1 MVNHTHV
8 CRLKYSS
15 RCKLFAFLC
24 VLPWLIGFLVFTLRP
39 LIDTVI
45 YSFSVTA
52 FQPNG
57 VIDLQPNG
65 WTNYNQ
71 AFNID
76 NDFRLAM
83 FDYLKQIAFI
93 GTGVVIYALLIAMLL
108 NSSFKGRSFF
118 RMIFFLPVVLMQ
130 GPLMSMMST
139 SGSMSLAGVSDMF
152 VFRFIQDYLPEFISY
167 PILYM
172 IGQFTESIWHS
183 GVQIMVCLVGLQR
196 MDRNTYEAASIDG
209 ASSWQVFWKITLPLA
224 RPFLL
229 ISALY
234 TVIDLSTLGSNAF
247 MQIIVNNMFYK
258 GSGMGYSAAVTC
270 MYFLLI
276 LLMVGV
282 VMLLF
287 GSYGKRRRA

>member
-1 MVNHTHV
+1 MT
-8 CRLKYSS
+8 RRTQSRGLKYTT

-39 LIDTVI
+39 LIDTVM
-45 YSFSVTA
+45 YSFSVTSFHA
-52 FQPNG
+52 SG
-57 VIDLQPNG
+57 AIELQPNG
-65 WTNYNQ
+65 WANYNQ
-71 AFNID
+71 AFNVD

-83 FDYLKQIAFI
+83 YDYLEQIAFI
-93 GTGVVIYALLIAMLL
+93 GTGVVVYALLIAMLL
-108 NSSFKGRSFF
+108 NHSFKGRGFF
-118 RMIFFLPVVLMQ
+118 RMMFFLPVVLMQ
-130 GPLMSMMST
+130 GPLMSMMTT
-139 SGSMSLAGVSDMF
+139 SGSMSVAGVDEIF
-152 VFRFIQDYLPEFISY
+152 VFHFIQEYLPEWVSY
-167 PILYM
+167 PILTM
-172 IGQFTESIWHS
+172 IGHFTQSIWHC

-209 ASSWQVFWKITLPLA
+209 ASSWQIFWKITLPLS

-229 ISALY
+229 LSALY

-247 MQIIVNNMFYK
+247 MRIIVDNMFYK

-276 LLMVGV
+276 LVMIGV

>member
-1 MVNHTHV
+1 MGRGPHAR
-8 CRLKYSS
+8 RLKYGT
-15 RCKLFAFLC
+15 RRKLFAFLC

-45 YSFSVTA
+45 YSFSITGFHPSGA
-52 FQPNG
+52 
-57 VIDLQPNG
+57 IELQPNG
-65 WTNYNQ
+65 WANYNQ
-71 AFNID
+71 AFNVD
-76 NDFRLAM
+76 RDFRLAM
-83 FDYLKQIAFI
+83 YDYLEQIVFI

-108 NSSFKGRSFF
+108 NHSFKGRGFF
-118 RMIFFLPVVLMQ
+118 RMMFFLPVVLMQ
-130 GPLMSMMST
+130 GPLMGMMT
-139 SGSMSLAGVSDMF
+139 ANGSMSVSGVSEMF
-152 VFRFIQDYLPEFISY
+152 VFRFIETYLPKFLSY

-172 IGQFTESIWHS
+172 INHFTECIWHC

-196 MDRNTYEAASIDG
+196 MDSSTYEAACIDG
-209 ASSWQVFWKITLPLA
+209 ASSWQIFWKITLPLS

-247 MQIIVNNMFYK
+247 MKIIVDNMFYK

-282 VMLLF
+282 VMLIF
-287 GSYGKRRRA
+287 GGFGKRRRL